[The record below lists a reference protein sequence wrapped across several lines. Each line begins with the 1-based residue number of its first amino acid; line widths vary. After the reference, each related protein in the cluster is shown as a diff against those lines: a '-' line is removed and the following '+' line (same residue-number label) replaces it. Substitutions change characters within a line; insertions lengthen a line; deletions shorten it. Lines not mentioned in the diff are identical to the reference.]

1 MHVYVCVCQ
10 CVVYGIHDSAS
21 VHTLV
26 AHATFGA
33 CYHKIQRDMS
43 TACGA
48 KKNCCTWAKQR
59 TQKRRTS
66 NTAAKVHTTFNNNNQ
81 QQQQQQ
87 LQFNYVLCFVRCFV
101 VDLCLSL
108 YAQCGPNIDSLGAH
122 MAENQMCIFLQLC
135 VCAARELRVC
145 RSLCMCVAC
154 VYRCVFVVS
163 TVVIIIS
170 IGMCELELV
179 PTATS

>member
-1 MHVYVCVCQ
+1 MTRRVCTLWWRTRL
-10 CVVYGIHDSAS
+10 S
-21 VHTLV
+21 VHATTRYREIWV
-26 AHATFGA
+26 QHAEPKKLLYVSKTTNA
-33 CYHKIQRDMS
+33 EATHKQHSCQS
-43 TACGA
+43 T
-48 KKNCCTWAKQR
+48 
-59 TQKRRTS
+59 
-66 NTAAKVHTTFNNNNQ
+66 HHLQ
-81 QQQQQQ
+81 QQQPTTAATTTTVQ
-87 LQFNYVLCFVRCFV
+87 LRFMLCPLLRRWFMYV
-101 VDLCLSL
+101 CLSL
-108 YAQCGPNIDSLGAH
+108 HSVVQTLIHSAQSWQTTKCAFFYNCAS
-122 MAENQMCIFLQLC
+122 LC